1 MTLKQ
6 IEYFQ
11 KVCETGNIS
20 TAADALFVS
29 RSVVSRT
36 MVELEEEFGAVLFT
50 RSRNGVALTESGQ
63 ILSRLF
69 ETFLA
74 SCSTAKERIRRLSVQ
89 DQAKP
94 LRLGVTPTNAYCV
107 YKNYLEKF
115 QELHPDIRL
124 YVTENSAFDSWKLLL
139 DGVLDA
145 SFTPA
150 LPDETVFEYFD
161 LYQNPIMLGAA
172 EHDARIGEK
181 AGISDIIGLPLGF
194 FNAPM
199 PVEHILNASFE
210 AVGHKPNVVL
220 RTSDQMLLR
229 ELTCQG
235 KIYPILPLDMMA
247 TWQGVRQVPI
257 DFFQSST
264 NRVVWSRALASSP
277 ALAVFLEFMREQLV

>member
-11 KVCETGNIS
+11 KVCQTGNIS

-29 RSVVSRT
+29 RSVVSRSIA
-36 MVELEEEFGAVLFT
+36 ELEEEFETILFT
-50 RSRNGVALTESGQ
+50 RSRNGVVLTESGA
-63 ILSRLF
+63 ILARVF
-69 ETFLA
+69 ETFTA
-74 SCSTAKERIRRLSVQ
+74 SCDTAKERIRRLPARE
-89 DQAKP
+89 QAKP
-94 LRLGVTPTNAYCV
+94 LHLGVTPTNAYCI

-115 QELHPDIRL
+115 QELYPDIRL
-124 YVTENSAFDSWKLLL
+124 YVTEHSAFDSWKLLL

-150 LPDETVFEYFD
+150 LPDEAAFEYFD
-161 LYQNPIMLGAA
+161 LYQNPVMLGAA
-172 EHDARIGEK
+172 ENDARIGWK
-181 AGISDIIGLPLGF
+181 ASIGDIIELPLGF

-199 PVEHILNASFE
+199 PLEHILNASFE
-210 AVGHKPNVVL
+210 AVGRKPNVVL

-229 ELTCQG
+229 ELTLQG

-247 TWQGVRQVPI
+247 TWGGVRQVPI

-264 NRVVWSRALASSP
+264 NRMVWSRALAP
-277 ALAVFLEFMREQLV
+277 GPVLKTLLDFMREQLI